1 VKKDI
6 TLKMLDELN
15 NERLASYHCHERSG
29 AGCGTNVEEKIRDLE
44 HLLGEIET
52 SWKEGLSLCN
62 DILAVDETHQGAL
75 RMRHQLTMTF
85 FPEWHIPMMQDEVRN
100 IAFRRALE
108 RINWKEKTVLEIGTG
123 AGLLAMLIAKSG
135 AEHVFT
141 CESNTVLADAAVGII
156 KDNNLEEKITVIPKK
171 SSEIVVGR
179 DLPHFADVLVTET
192 LGSDFLNESIL
203 SILDDARDRLL
214 SPGALV
220 LPGRVRLYGCLIS
233 SPQLRKNKTVEGFGG
248 IDLTG
253 FNHFAQYRNFQLF
266 DASNTCYN
274 TVSSS
279 ELLLEADLTNGQ
291 VETNSTVNFKVNE
304 SGYCDGIMYWMSV
317 DVDDRNAFSN
327 SPFGDPESR
336 THWRQCAFLFVNK
349 VKLESGKNCSVDVL
363 SGKEFL
369 RFVDFTARANSRPD
383 NRLVVST

>member
-1 VKKDI
+1 VKKD
-6 TLKMLDELN
+6 TTPKMLDELN
-15 NERLASYHCHERSG
+15 SCILP
-29 AGCGTNVEEKIRDLE
+29 GCDEGGGTGSGTNVEEKLHTLE

-52 SWKEGLSLCN
+52 GWKQGLSLCN
-62 DILAVDETHQGAL
+62 DILSVDETHPGAL

-100 IAFRRALE
+100 IAFRRALQS
-108 RINWKEKTVLEIGTG
+108 INWKGKTVLEIGTG

-156 KDNNLEEKITVIPKK
+156 RDNDLEDKITVISKK
-171 SSEIVVGR
+171 SSEIKVGR
-179 DLPHFADVLVTET
+179 DLPHLADVLVTET

-220 LPGRVRLYGCLIS
+220 LPGKVRLYGCLIS
-233 SPQLRKNKTVEGFGG
+233 SPQLRNSKTVEGFGG

-253 FNHFAQYRNFQLF
+253 FNRFAQYRNFQLF
-266 DASNTCYN
+266 DAINICYE
-274 TVSSS
+274 TYSSS
-279 ELLLEADLTNGQ
+279 ELLLEADLTTGQ
-291 VETNSTVNFKVNE
+291 VETDSTVNFKVTEN
-304 SGYCDGIMYWMSV
+304 GHCDGIMYWMSV
-317 DVDDRNAFSN
+317 DVDDNNTFSN
-327 SPFGDPESR
+327 SPLGDPESR
-336 THWRQCAFLFVNK
+336 THWRQCAFLFENK
-349 VKLESGKNCSVDVL
+349 VKLESGRNCSVDVL

-369 RFVDFTARANSRPD
+369 RFIDFTACAKSKLEKRRM
-383 NRLVVST
+383 VSS